1 MASSLSRE
9 EVLDELEFLAT
20 VEHALVVEYLSVFC
34 ALGHD
39 LEADEGG
46 ATTDE
51 GRNAASAASTLAM
64 DEMFRLKNISF
75 GLVDAG
81 RFAQLGRAD
90 SISSDA
96 SAAIALGPPSAAQ
109 LERLLEREQ
118 AIAAAVD
125 ARYSRLRPAVTS
137 NPVFEE
143 AILDQLRRIIV
154 DDGPTHASALAPLR
168 DALGAVAPATL
179 LRATRREGVDS
190 FERRLLD
197 VSDRSYRLVLA
208 ALQERFAPQASGSP
222 TLAVSAME
230 GLDGVNRVL
239 VQRGLLPPFTFA

>member
-96 SAAIALGPPSAAQ
+96 AAAPPSSAPADPRYRSSRSGCSTGTGRPRARTDRAWRLNARNRGCVSTNTQHVVVILGNPSVRAAHV
-109 LERLLEREQ
+109 ERL
-118 AIAAAVD
+118 
-125 ARYSRLRPAVTS
+125 AR
-137 NPVFEE
+137 
-143 AILDQLRRIIV
+143 
-154 DDGPTHASALAPLR
+154 TH
-168 DALGAVAPATL
+168 
-179 LRATRREGVDS
+179 
-190 FERRLLD
+190 
-197 VSDRSYRLVLA
+197 RSK
-208 ALQERFAPQASGSP
+208 
-222 TLAVSAME
+222 T
-230 GLDGVNRVL
+230 
-239 VQRGLLPPFTFA
+239 